1 MYELIYTTVSRGLLL
16 GRSGFCPVAWTQG
29 MPANFIPLLDRMDS
43 YIHQLPDQQWTQ
55 EEAAICYSCRHCK
68 FGRKSLVLVSRIAAA
83 GLDFQGKNNK
93 IAHHFIFD
101 DAQEYAALPDGG
113 ISVCMA
119 EENFLS
125 RWDQAPGLLPPFLPQ
140 TRSLSSSFA
149 QQWES
154 ITGDAG
160 WAGVIAEFFL
170 RGMSPGFY
178 VAYPPGTP
186 DRILLELIAEIV
198 RLLPKSRLPEFT
210 FSTLFVQSPVNWD
223 CFLRFSLTESALL
236 LPLQQ
241 SKAKHFLSFTDPKPV
256 PAEWEDW
263 ELVEQ
268 ARKGLPSRELQLI
281 DGEISDGAPALSQ
294 PVVTLPGEV
303 ASDSSYVLKKSDET
317 LMNFVT
323 VDGENA
329 AAVQSRYKRI
339 MLCAAGIVIFALLA
353 GLGYYALSLMS
364 LEKALA
370 EASGLVFPA
379 PVLDAEEESM
389 IQPQV
394 EMPAVS
400 PVSMEELWHWYLA
413 WQDKSIRIPLPSGLA
428 GAKRVSLKLG
438 TLGMVADNLPF
449 DWEELAVRRSGAGT
463 IIELLPLLPA
473 AEIQNETAFEIF
485 GDAIPSQCL
494 TVSIPDLQIVF
505 PTEKSSALILPCHA
519 DVLEI
524 EFLVG
529 SSSWCWRPDFR
540 LEFLSFLQHGQV
552 VVQDWMAV
560 YQPSPD
566 EVRFG
571 GYLEIRIG
579 TLLAG
584 ELPNFP
590 LADWIRQWNLLV
602 PQYGEHE
609 QKLNLLRLK
618 SKEEIRRFYSLGRKR
633 DYNPDEWDLLTQK
646 ISGMLQA
653 LSATAANEL
662 PAELTGLLEEAILML
677 YDFAFAVFYQENS
690 ARPEAMEKNDWKAK
704 FQHVQRYF
712 QKLAE
717 NFSTTTDQKTTLLP
731 LRDMFEKLPQYSQR
745 LQEYSQQAVELN
757 KSFAEIQQQKMTL
770 NEKLHAFA
778 EMTHNAEFFQKYLE
792 SKQEI
797 PFQQSQYQEFA
808 ALLNQGIAYRC
819 KVPEDQQ

>member
-43 YIHQLPDQQWTQ
+43 YIHQLPDQNPTQ
-55 EEAAICYSCRHCK
+55 DEAAICYSCRHCT

-83 GLDFQGKNNK
+83 GLDLQGKNNK

-125 RWDQAPGLLPPFLPQ
+125 RWDQAPGLLPPFSPQ

-263 ELVEQ
+263 ELVGQ
-268 ARKGLPSRELQLI
+268 ARKGLPSRKLQLI
-281 DGEISDGAPALSQ
+281 NGRNVDEDLSVSPQ
-294 PVVTLPGEV
+294 VLALPGEV
-303 ASDSSYVLKKSDET
+303 ASDSSYMLKKSEET
-317 LMNFVT
+317 LTNFVT

-329 AAVQSRYKRI
+329 AVVQSRYKRI
-339 MLCAAGIVIFALLA
+339 MLCAAGILVLALIA
-353 GLGYYALSLMS
+353 GLGYYAFSLMS

-370 EASGLVFPA
+370 EASGLVLPA
-379 PVLDAEEESM
+379 VVLQAEEKRM
-389 IQPQV
+389 IQPKV
-394 EMPAVS
+394 EIPAVS
-400 PVSMEELWHWYLA
+400 PVSMQELWHWYLA
-413 WQDKSIRIPLPSGLA
+413 WQDKSVRIPLPSGLA
-428 GAKRVSLKLG
+428 EANRVSLRLG
-438 TLGMVADNLPF
+438 TLGMVADKLPF
-449 DWEELAVRRSGAGT
+449 GWAELAVRRSEPGT
-463 IIELLPLLPA
+463 ILNVLPLRRAPELK
-473 AEIQNETAFEIF
+473 NETAFEII
-485 GDAIPSQCL
+485 GDALPSQCL

-505 PTEKSSALILPCHA
+505 PTEESSALIFPCHA

-524 EFLVG
+524 EFRIG
-529 SSSWCWRPDFR
+529 SDNWCWRPDFR
-540 LEFLSFLQHGQV
+540 PEFMSFLQRGQMV
-552 VVQDWMAV
+552 VHDWMAV

-571 GYLEIRIG
+571 RDLEIRIG
-579 TLLAG
+579 SLLAG
-584 ELPNFP
+584 DLPNFL

-602 PQYGEHE
+602 PHYAEFE
-609 QKLNLLRLK
+609 QKLSLLRLK
-618 SKEEIRRFYSLGRKR
+618 SKEEIRRFYPQARKR
-633 DYNPDEWDLLTQK
+633 DYNPEEWDLLSQK
-646 ISGMLQA
+646 ISAILQTT
-653 LSATAANEL
+653 SAAAANEL
-662 PAELTGLLEEAILML
+662 PAEVTGFLEEAILML
-677 YDFAFAVFYQENS
+677 YDFAFSVFYQENG
-690 ARPEAMEKNDWKAK
+690 ARPEAVEKNDWKVK
-704 FQHVQRYF
+704 SQQVQLYF
-712 QKLAE
+712 QDVAKVS
-717 NFSTTTDQKTTLLP
+717 STETDQKTTLLQ
-731 LRDMFEKLPQYSQR
+731 LRDTFEKLPQYSQR
-745 LQEYSQQAVELN
+745 LQEYSQQAVDLN

-770 NEKLHAFA
+770 SEKFHAFA
-778 EMTHNAEFFQKYLE
+778 ELTHSAEFFQPYLE

-808 ALLNQGIAYRC
+808 ASLNQKITYRW
-819 KVPEDQQ
+819 KEAENP